1 MIFKNSLPLFH
12 SRSFLTSHVVVG
24 AGVLVGA
31 VVVVVVGFNNRIDIA
46 LPFHVVAVHGVL
58 KKLHHPVL

>member
-12 SRSFLTSHVVVG
+12 SRSVLTSHVVVG
-24 AGVLVGA
+24 AGVVAGA
-31 VVVVVVGFNNRIDIA
+31 GVVVVGFNNRIDIA